1 MSGQVTDFYDGLSVL
16 YRHNMG
22 WDWDATMR
30 REGATL
36 DRLLVRAM
44 GRPGPYRLLDCS
56 CGIGTQATGLA
67 SVGHR
72 VHATDLSPVSIDCAR
87 AEAQRLG
94 VELSFGV
101 ADYRRLEA
109 DVPDTFPDAFP
120 DAFDI
125 VLSCDNSIAH
135 CLTDADLGAALAG
148 MRSRLEPDGL
158 LLLSARDYDALVADR
173 PRFNNQH
180 VQDRADG
187 RRVVFQLWDWDD
199 DGRRYKVHQFLLRDN
214 DGKFSVNHFETR
226 LRALLRDELTAAVRN
241 AGFSRIR
248 WHPPEETGYYQPIIT
263 ARNQPAGAG
272 RAATP
277 T

>member
-1 MSGQVTDFYDGLSVL
+1 MSGAVSDFYDGLSVL

-30 REGATL
+30 EEGAIL
-36 DRLLVRAM
+36 DRLLAGVM

-67 SVGHR
+67 ILGHR

-87 AEAQRLG
+87 SEAERLG

-109 DVPDTFPDAFP
+109 DVPGTFDV
-120 DAFDI
+120 

-135 CLTDADLGAALAG
+135 CLTDADLGAALSS
-148 MRSRLEPDGL
+148 MRSRLVPGGL
-158 LLLSARDYDALVADR
+158 LLLSARDYEALVADR

-180 VQDRADG
+180 VQDRTDG
-187 RRVVFQLWDWDD
+187 RRIVFQLWDWED
-199 DGRRYKVHQFLLRDN
+199 DGRRYRMHQFLLRDH
-214 DGKFSVNHFETR
+214 DGSFSVNHFETR
-226 LRALLRDELTAAVRN
+226 LRALLRDELIAAVRN
-241 AGFSRIR
+241 AGYREAR
-248 WHPPEETGYYQPIIT
+248 WRLPEETGYYQPVVT
-263 ARNQPAGAG
+263 ARN
-272 RAATP
+272 R
-277 T
+277 